1 MLYLN
6 DFIFSE
12 KIAERQKN
20 NLFYTDKSGK
30 IELENKRGF

>member
-20 NLFYTDKSGK
+20 HLFYTDESGK

>member
-12 KIAERQKN
+12 KNTKEEKN
-20 NLFYTDKSGK
+20 NLFYADESGK

>member
-12 KIAERQKN
+12 KIAEIQKN
-20 NLFYTDKSGK
+20 HLFYTDESGK